1 MSRTTTPRIETTPGV
16 RGGKPRIAGTR
27 ICVCDVV
34 IWTEQGRSPEE
45 IVTDF
50 PQLSLADVYAA
61 LAFYHEHREV
71 VDRQILQSES
81 FAEAMRSGSCG
92 RGQYGAKS
100 H

>member
-1 MSRTTTPRIETTPGV
+1 MSETTTTRVESTPGV

-61 LAFYHEHREV
+61 LAFYHEDRETI
-71 VDRQILQSES
+71 DRQIRQSES
-81 FAEAMRSGSCG
+81 FAEAVRS
-92 RGQYGAKS
+92 Q
-100 H
+100 